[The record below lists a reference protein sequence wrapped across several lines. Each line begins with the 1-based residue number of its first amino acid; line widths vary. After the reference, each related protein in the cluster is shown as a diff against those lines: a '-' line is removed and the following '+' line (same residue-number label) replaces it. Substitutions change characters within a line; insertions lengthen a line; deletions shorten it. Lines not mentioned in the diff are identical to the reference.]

1 MLYILFLNYI
11 LLFLHFDSL
20 TTKSAL
26 LIPIYSAILR
36 WMGSVEATNEKLRW
50 ALGAGS
56 CAVVVDGIAGMY
68 VNEPDKEMV
77 KFTGRKGFIRAA
89 IDTGTPII
97 PVFQFGTSSLLKL
110 VPKWL
115 EPYARKMQCAM
126 GYIVG
131 RWGLPFPRKVVLM
144 TVSGRPIKVEKVV
157 ILI

>member
-1 MLYILFLNYI
+1 
-11 LLFLHFDSL
+11 
-20 TTKSAL
+20 
-26 LIPIYSAILR
+26 
-36 WMGSVEATNEKLRW
+36 MGSVEATNEKLRW

-115 EPYARKMQCAM
+115 ESYARKMQCAM